1 MHVRLF
7 AQPREYKS
15 IHTRERYV
23 HTRTRVTSCPRP
35 NTPPPSLLVD
45 RPPFGIPSRHPPR
58 VTPLPCRAPPQAFPR
73 RFIDRPQS
81 PAPAILPLHPPLRPP
96 KVPISFFRSVSFS
109 PSAVCRFYMCASFF
123 FLFHSA
129 AFRNFRLVRAR
140 AIRLSTKPPFEY
152 INFPSKLTPAIGMT
166 LRCSPSP
173 RSRLSLIFA
182 TSFPSE
188 HSASLHIIAL
198 KGDTDYCSLPF
209 SSSLSLC
216 HDASIAA

>member
-35 NTPPPSLLVD
+35 NTLPPSLLVD

-58 VTPLPCRAPPQAFPR
+58 VTPLLCRAPPQAFPR

-96 KVPISFFRSVSFS
+96 KVPISFFRSLSL
-109 PSAVCRFYMCASFF
+109 PRRFVASICALPFSFF
-123 FLFHSA
+123 FILRLFGISA
-129 AFRNFRLVRAR
+129 WCARAR

-182 TSFPSE
+182 ASFPSE